1 MDYVE
6 HVIMKNYQILTM
18 INPEK
23 VQLIVKHLIDKMF
36 EYANL
41 DVKYEDLLDR
51 KDDWYAQYTM
61 TQEQYEAWREYS
73 VKYIKKEKKV
83 PMKYAEREFAWFNL
97 SYGLK
102 VEQPESPELDNIN

>member
-6 HVIMKNYQILTM
+6 HVIMKIYGREMM
-18 INPEK
+18 INPDK
-23 VQLIVKHLIDKMF
+23 VQQIVKHLIDKMF

-41 DVKYEDLLDR
+41 DVKYEDVLGR

-83 PMKYAEREFAWFNL
+83 PIKYAEREFAWFNL

-102 VEQPESPELDNIN
+102 VEQPKSPELDNIN

>member
-1 MDYVE
+1 
-6 HVIMKNYQILTM
+6 MKICGRAMM

-23 VQLIVKHLIDKMF
+23 IQRIVEHLINKMF
-36 EYANL
+36 EIAGH

-61 TQEQYEAWREYS
+61 TQEQYEVWREYS
-73 VKYIKKEKKV
+73 IKYIKKEKKV

-102 VEQPESPELDNIN
+102 VEQPESPETDNIN

>member
-1 MDYVE
+1 
-6 HVIMKNYQILTM
+6 MKIYGREMM
-18 INPEK
+18 INPDK
-23 VQLIVKHLIDKMF
+23 VQQIVKHLIDKMF

-41 DVKYEDLLDR
+41 DVKYEDLLSR

-83 PMKYAEREFAWFNL
+83 PIKYAEREFAWFNL

-102 VEQPESPELDNIN
+102 VEQPKSPELDNIN

>member
-1 MDYVE
+1 
-6 HVIMKNYQILTM
+6 M
-18 INPEK
+18 INLQK
-23 VQLIVKHLIDKMF
+23 SQLIVEHLINKMF

-41 DVKYEDLLDR
+41 DVKYEDLLGR

-61 TQEQYEAWREYS
+61 RQEQYESWKEYS

-83 PMKYAEREFAWFNL
+83 PMKYAEQAFAWFNL